1 MRNILKVIIIST
13 IVTVSLQGW
22 DKFFNWQGS
31 QQRVSCD
38 SDRVSMNYFND
49 LIIDGEEYY
58 LQDHYET
65 NNGTPVSQYVSLL
78 KKWDKNKEYYSIQ
91 VNTLRVYQEYRKN
104 DEDGSGYFSQFT
116 IALTNASNDDVFKT
130 SYTVWYKPNGYWSKE
145 TVKLMENKN

>member
-13 IVTVSLQGW
+13 IITVSLQGW

-65 NNGTPVSQYVSLL
+65 NNEFIKNTKKMMKMVADISLNLQLLLQMLPMMMFSKHHTQFGTNQMDIGVKKLL
-78 KKWDKNKEYYSIQ
+78 N
-91 VNTLRVYQEYRKN
+91 
-104 DEDGSGYFSQFT
+104 
-116 IALTNASNDDVFKT
+116 
-130 SYTVWYKPNGYWSKE
+130 
-145 TVKLMENKN
+145 

>member
-38 SDRVSMNYFND
+38 SDRVAMNYFND

-65 NNGTPVSQYVSLL
+65 NNGTPVSLYVSLL
-78 KKWDKNKEYYSIQ
+78 KKGVKNKE
-91 VNTLRVYQEYRKN
+91 
-104 DEDGSGYFSQFT
+104 
-116 IALTNASNDDVFKT
+116 
-130 SYTVWYKPNGYWSKE
+130 
-145 TVKLMENKN
+145 